1 MATKLEK
8 TSLSVQVYIRT
19 KCVLRFGN
27 GVRLRVTIGNTM
39 VTKLEKTSLSVQVYV
54 LTRLV
59 KTSPSENSISQVR
72 LLWGKTVQYFYVYR

>member
-27 GVRLRVTIGNTM
+27 GVR
-39 VTKLEKTSLSVQVYV
+39 
-54 LTRLV
+54 
-59 KTSPSENSISQVR
+59 
-72 LLWGKTVQYFYVYR
+72 